1 MSDEH
6 ALRARVAELEH
17 RLERLNQAEEQ
28 VLTARAQAQAVI
40 DNIPH
45 MAWMK
50 NTEGVFLSVNQPF
63 ARACGRPLHDIL
75 GKTDYDVWP
84 AELAELYVADD
95 RKVVATGQT
104 VFVEEPI
111 AEIGGKKWFETFK
124 TPIFDA
130 RGNCLGTVGLA
141 REITERKY
149 AEEQQRQSDART
161 QRTQYLES
169 LGVLAGGIAHDFNNL
184 LVGVLGNAELAA
196 HDLLSLP
203 ASELSRRCV
212 EDIRKAA
219 RRAAELTNQM
229 LAYSGRARFTVRPL
243 CLNEAVRGTIPLVQG
258 AFATQRARV
267 VCHLQEEL
275 SSVEADV
282 AQIHQIVLNLLM
294 NSAEALN
301 AQGGVITVRT
311 GHESVHES
319 QPADLY
325 GIERLACGNYA
336 FLEVSDDGC
345 GMSEETRRRVF
356 EPFFTTKFTG
366 RGLGLSAVHG
376 VVRSHGG
383 GIVVSSAVG
392 VGTSMRVLLPRTDKS
407 PAASPPAASPPPSDE
422 RWQGTGCVL
431 LIDDDDEVRRVC
443 QLLLQHLGFE
453 VIAVASGAEALEAY
467 RTSRQAL
474 TAVML
479 DMTMPDMAGEEV
491 FAKLAA
497 LGNDVPVVVC
507 SGYDEEETLVHFAEG
522 AIAGFIHK
530 PFTLDVLQ
538 RTLRDLH
545 RTRARARD

>member
-1 MSDEH
+1 MSDEQ

-28 VLTARAQAQAVI
+28 ALTARAQAQAVI

-50 NTEGVFLSVNQPF
+50 NTEGVFLSVNKPF
-63 ARACGRPLHDIL
+63 ARACGRPVHDIL
-75 GKTDYDVWP
+75 GMTDYDVWP
-84 AELAELYVADD
+84 AELAELYVTDD
-95 RKVVATGQT
+95 RKVVAAGQT

-111 AEIGGKKWFETFK
+111 AEISGKKWFETFK
-124 TPIFDA
+124 TPVFDA
-130 RGNCLGTVGLA
+130 KGNCLGTVGLA
-141 REITERKY
+141 RDITERKQ
-149 AEEQQRQSDART
+149 AEEQQRQSDAHT

-203 ASELSRRCV
+203 AAELSRRCV

-219 RRAAELTNQM
+219 LRAAELTSQM
-229 LAYSGRARFTVRPL
+229 LAYSGRGHFTVRPL
-243 CLNEAVRGTIPLVQG
+243 CLDEAVRETIPLVQG
-258 AFATQRARV
+258 AFATRRARV
-267 VCHLQEEL
+267 ACHLQEEL
-275 SSVEADV
+275 SWVEADV
-282 AQIHQIVLNLLM
+282 AQIHQMVLNLLM
-294 NSAEALN
+294 NAAEALD
-301 AQGGVITVRT
+301 AQGGTITVRT

-325 GIERLACGNYA
+325 GLEPLACGNYA

-345 GMSEETRRRVF
+345 GMGEETRKRLF

-376 VVRSHGG
+376 MVRSHGG

-392 VGTSMRVLLPRTDKS
+392 VGTSIRVLLPRTDKT
-407 PAASPPAASPPPSDE
+407 PVAAPPRSDE

-431 LIDDDDEVRRVC
+431 LIDDDDEVRRVA

-467 RTSRQAL
+467 RTSHQSL

-507 SGYDEEETLVHFAEG
+507 SGYDREETLVHFGGA
-522 AIAGFIHK
+522 AIAGFVHK
-530 PFTLDVLQ
+530 PFTLEVLQ
-538 RTLRDLH
+538 RILRDLQ
-545 RTRARARD
+545 RTRA